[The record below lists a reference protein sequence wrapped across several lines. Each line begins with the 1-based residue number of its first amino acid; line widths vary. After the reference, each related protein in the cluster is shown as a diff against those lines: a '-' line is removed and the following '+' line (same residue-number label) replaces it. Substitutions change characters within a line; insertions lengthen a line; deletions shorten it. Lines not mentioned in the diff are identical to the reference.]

1 MAEAFKNEEIS
12 DSDKKMDA
20 LMDMIKDAC
29 SKIDSDREDRQRMD
43 ARMDSFEEK
52 LADKRKDAAGDE
64 PFKEWAKEEAGES
77 EHKKDGRR
85 KDGDEA
91 EREEN
96 DDPKE
101 PVADKRKDAR
111 KDSKPRADGRRKDE
125 EGDERKADAKRKDG
139 DEEMDSK
146 RRDGEDNDERKDAVA
161 DALNASRA
169 EMAAMRIE
177 LAALQ
182 ARTPAML
189 ADSDRVRFAAIQE
202 QADPAFQAFADR
214 APSPLDGE
222 TPIQYKRRLGS
233 KLQAHSPKWGEAR
246 LSAVSDETMLDAVL
260 SDVYADAIS
269 ASRRGADV
277 PRGQLREI
285 THNDG
290 LHVRKT
296 FIGEPAAWMGGFSGG
311 MSRRV

>member
-29 SKIDSDREDRQRMD
+29 SKIDSDREDRQRM
-43 ARMDSFEEK
+43 MDSLEEK

-101 PVADKRKDAR
+101 PVADGRRKDAR

-169 EMAAMRIE
+169 EMAAMRLE

-202 QADPAFQAFADR
+202 QADPAFQAFGDQAR
-214 APSPLDGE
+214 PPLVGE
-222 TPIQYKRRLGS
+222 TPLQYKRELGK
-233 KLQAHSPKWGEAR
+233 KLQSHSPKWGEAR
-246 LSAVSDETMLDAVL
+246 LDAVSDETLLDAVL
-260 SDVYADAIS
+260 NDVYADAIS

-285 THNDG
+285 IDNDG